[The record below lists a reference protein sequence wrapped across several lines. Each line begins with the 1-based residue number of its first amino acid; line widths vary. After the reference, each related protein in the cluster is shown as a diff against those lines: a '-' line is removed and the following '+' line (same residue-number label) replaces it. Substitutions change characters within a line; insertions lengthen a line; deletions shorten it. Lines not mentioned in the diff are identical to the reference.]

1 MVPCAAIEN
10 VVKSI
15 AFEDDMGL
23 RAAASTETEDYDRL
37 LALYFPVVS
46 ATLRETKTTL
56 GLAPG
61 WLNSKSLYL
70 RCYEKIQP
78 FEPRA
83 KIHN

>member
-37 LALYFPVVS
+37 LTLYFPAVS
-46 ATLRETKTTL
+46 ATLR
-56 GLAPG
+56 
-61 WLNSKSLYL
+61 
-70 RCYEKIQP
+70 
-78 FEPRA
+78 
-83 KIHN
+83 